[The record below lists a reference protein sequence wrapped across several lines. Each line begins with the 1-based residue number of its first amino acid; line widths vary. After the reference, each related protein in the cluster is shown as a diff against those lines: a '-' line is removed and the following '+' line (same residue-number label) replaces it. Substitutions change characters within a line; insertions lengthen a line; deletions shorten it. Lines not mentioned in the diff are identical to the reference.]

1 MSTFLPQ
8 DQLESVSSPDH
19 QRTLVV
25 ALEQS
30 FKQFESDVAIDTPD
44 YKLTY
49 AELDVL
55 TSQVAAKLRSSD
67 LFQHFQSLPV
77 AILMSRS
84 VELYVA
90 QISVLRAGGFF
101 LPIDPSQPADRIE
114 FLLSDSQASLL
125 LVREADSFE
134 KPESTANQLSIDI
147 DRLMEEKSLGNK
159 DKTDCSDSGPI
170 QSVDES
176 DLAYMIYT
184 SGSSGQPKGVPISHK
199 AIYNLCDWW
208 KKNYALP
215 GNRASQMI
223 SVGFDPSLEEVF
235 PTLVTGGTV
244 VPIQPDTLDSIEGFL
259 DFIRQQKINML
270 HTPTALWHTL
280 AASLE
285 MYDSLEL
292 PDCVRT
298 VVFGGEQVDPHQVD
312 AWFSKVSSDVRLI
325 NAYGP
330 TETTIGVS
338 YAALSPGVE
347 PSIGK
352 PIQGVSFSVVGEDG
366 QLVEAGQ
373 PGELYIGGV
382 CLATEYWN
390 REQLSAE
397 KFVSCAFV
405 EGQKCY
411 RTGDIVRLGSDGN
424 YEFIGRVDDQIKLR
438 GYRIE
443 LGEISTCLGA
453 HPLVSQAHVAVRQF
467 ASVSQSK
474 YLLGYVVAQPGEAPD
489 EAELKEFLQQ
499 QLPAYMV
506 PTRIVLMDSFPLT
519 AGGKL
524 ALDQFP
530 DPVAVASLGG
540 DEGFL
545 SETEE
550 RVAEVWKK
558 VLGVSQLGREANFF
572 HIGGDSLL
580 AMRLVLML
588 ESEFP
593 GPMIPVAALIPN
605 PTVSLMADYID
616 QHRNGS
622 ANSVSKHWPLLTRLG
637 DFSKPISVVCLHAAG
652 GGGMFYRELCDGL
665 DSEISMVVL
674 EAPALYQTGPVVL
687 ERQSVVE
694 IAQDYVDCII
704 DAGCQKKLTLAG
716 YSFGGLVAYEMAQL
730 LIGQGFEIER
740 IINIDS
746 PNPQTIKLRPFLSR
760 SWHRSQLPRTIGQRV
775 VECKS
780 ILQRK
785 WHVNEVEKRA
795 KAKLPP
801 PVALRS
807 LALELEFVRIARGHV
822 PEPCDVSMH
831 LICGEDPEPKYCVP
845 DDYGWSENVSELT
858 TVQIPGGHNT
868 IFDQPYLQALKAA
881 FQAALTETL

>member
-1 MSTFLPQ
+1 MSTFLPE
-8 DQLESVSSPDH
+8 DHLESVSSPGH

-25 ALEQS
+25 ALEHS

-44 YKLTY
+44 CKLTY
-49 AELDVL
+49 AELDAL
-55 TSQVAAKLRSSD
+55 TSRLAAKLRLSD
-67 LFQHFQSLPV
+67 LTQQLQSLPV

-84 VELYVA
+84 VEFYVA

-101 LPIDPSQPADRIE
+101 LPIDPSQPAERIE
-114 FLLSDSQASLL
+114 FLLSDSNSSLL
-125 LVREADSFE
+125 LVREGDSFE
-134 KPESTANQLSIDI
+134 KPESTARQLSIDI
-147 DRLMEEKSLGNK
+147 DRLMEQQSL
-159 DKTDCSDSGPI
+159 DIIDSRPS
-170 QSVDES
+170 QSVNES

-184 SGSSGQPKGVPISHK
+184 SGSTGQPKGVPVSHK
-199 AIYNLCDWW
+199 AICNLCDWW
-208 KKNYALP
+208 TTEFIAHGDRAL
-215 GNRASQMI
+215 QMI
-223 SVGFDPSLEEVF
+223 SVGFDASIEEIF
-235 PTLVTGGTV
+235 PTLVSGGTV
-244 VPIQPDTLDSIEGFL
+244 VPVQPEAMESIERFL
-259 DFIRQQKINML
+259 DFVGQQEISML
-270 HTPTALWHTL
+270 HAPTALWHTI

-285 MYDSLEL
+285 MHDSLEL
-292 PDCVRT
+292 PSCVRT

-312 AWFSKVSSDVRLI
+312 AWFSKVGSDVRLI

-330 TETTIGVS
+330 TEAAVAAS
-338 YAALSPGVE
+338 YAVLSPGDQ

-352 PIQGVSFSVVGEDG
+352 PIRGISFNVVGEDG
-366 QLVEAGQ
+366 QLVEEGQ

-397 KFVSCAFV
+397 KFVSCSFV
-405 EGQKCY
+405 DGQKCY
-411 RTGDIVRLGSDGN
+411 RTGDIVRQRSDGN
-424 YEFIGRVDDQIKLR
+424 YKFIGRVDDQIKLR

-443 LGEISTCLGA
+443 LGEISICLGA

-499 QLPAYMV
+499 RLPAYMV

-524 ALDQFP
+524 DLDQFP
-530 DPVAVASLGG
+530 DPVAIASLGG
-540 DEGFL
+540 DEGF
-545 SETEE
+545 SNETEE
-550 RVAEVWKK
+550 RVANVWRK
-558 VLGVSQLGREANFF
+558 VLGVSQLCRETNFF
-572 HIGGDSLL
+572 QIGGDSLL

-605 PTVSLMADYID
+605 PTVSSMAQYID

-622 ANSVSKHWPLLTRLG
+622 ANGVSKHWPLLTRLG
-637 DFSKPISVVCLHAAG
+637 NSSKSISVVCLHAAG
-652 GGGMFYRELCDGL
+652 GGGMFYRQLCDGL

-674 EAPALYQTGPVVL
+674 EAPSLYQVEPVVL

-694 IAQDYVDCII
+694 IAQDYVDCIV
-704 DAGCQKKLTLAG
+704 DAGCQQKLTLAG
-716 YSFGGLVAYEMAQL
+716 YSFGGLVAYEMARL
-730 LIGQGFEIER
+730 LKQQGFEIAR

-760 SWHRSQLPRTIGQRV
+760 SWHRSQLPRTISQRFA
-775 VECKS
+775 EFKS

-785 WHVNEVEKRA
+785 WQAGEIAKRA

-801 PVALRS
+801 PVPLRS
-807 LALELEFVRIARGHV
+807 LALELEFIRIARDHV
-822 PEPCDVSMH
+822 PEPNDVSMH

-845 DDYGWSENVSELT
+845 DDYGWSEKVAELT
-858 TVQIPGGHNT
+858 LVQIPGGHNT
-868 IFDQPYLQALKAA
+868 IFSQPYLQALKAA
-881 FQAALTETL
+881 FQDALTGTG